1 MGLCFCFRRPSSQC
15 GRGSTPASRQVQVH
29 LFLGVARLVATNM
42 WFRVCAKL
50 LIRAGTDPEAS
61 DGGSGGVCVSASA
74 QCRTMQPEADVQRKH
89 PKEQAGVHMHAAD
102 TATTTV
108 ATSAATSATAATTT
122 TTAATV
128 TTTSTGFRL

>member
-89 PKEQAGVHMHAAD
+89 PKEQAGSSPYARRRHRHHHRRH
-102 TATTTV
+102 
-108 ATSAATSATAATTT
+108 
-122 TTAATV
+122 
-128 TTTSTGFRL
+128 FRRHFRHRRHHHHNRRHRHDHQHRV